1 MTRYRNKYTGAT
13 VTTEQKLGVEWSE
26 VDADAPLVLVAESG
40 KVLNAQGDLVHPA
53 NQEEIRE
60 EVKAGAT
67 RNAKRRRNEPREDSD
82 S

>member
-67 RNAKRRRNEPREDSD
+67 RSAKRRRNEPREDSD